1 VLVGRKAV
9 TKTDKAVVALGRAPL
24 EGTLLAIDPSSGSR
38 GSMPGFAFFVK
49 GVLKDAGTIQVIPGD
64 DIHRRLFE
72 LRRSLMED
80 FSIPDVL
87 ITENIPPFMD
97 GGFNKSVLNLHYSVG
112 VVMSVF
118 YCNMAR
124 IPPAVWRKYIPD
136 NYEKTDRN
144 DAIMLG
150 YTAIRIA
157 ADYYGE
163 ECPAEAALSLVR
175 GGAK

>member
-1 VLVGRKAV
+1 
-9 TKTDKAVVALGRAPL
+9 
-24 EGTLLAIDPSSGSR
+24 
-38 GSMPGFAFFVK
+38 MPGFAYYVK
-49 GVLKDAGTIQVIPGD
+49 GVLVDAGTIKVIPGD

-80 FSIPDVL
+80 FAVPDVL

-97 GGFNKSVLNLHYSVG
+97 GGFNKSILNLHYSVG

-118 YCNMAR
+118 YCVMAR
-124 IPPAVWRKYIPD
+124 IPPLVWRKYIPE
-136 NYEKTDRN
+136 NYNKTDRN

-150 YTAIRIA
+150 YTAIKFA

-163 ECPAEAALSLVR
+163 PCPAEPALSLV
-175 GGAK
+175 GGTT